1 MKDFVLRQ
9 CEKDIVNRNLTKRD
23 VEGFLSAFNY
33 NNYGATNVND
43 ISKMIF
49 TRDDQVQHMLT
60 QKLRANAPPEALSQ
74 GINVLDIDEKDV
86 HNHHVKKLLNT
97 MEDKVFNGKVK
108 LFQVFRQFDK
118 DNDGYISYEDF
129 DNCLKSIKMDVSKDD
144 VGKMMKLIDKNNTG
158 YLTFTEFGKVFSP
171 TMSE

>member
-1 MKDFVLRQ
+1 
-9 CEKDIVNRNLTKRD
+9 
-23 VEGFLSAFNY
+23 
-33 NNYGATNVND
+33 
-43 ISKMIF
+43 
-49 TRDDQVQHMLT
+49 
-60 QKLRANAPPEALSQ
+60 
-74 GINVLDIDEKDV
+74 
-86 HNHHVKKLLNT
+86 
-97 MEDKVFNGKVK
+97 MEDKVFTGKVK

>member
-1 MKDFVLRQ
+1 
-9 CEKDIVNRNLTKRD
+9 
-23 VEGFLSAFNY
+23 
-33 NNYGATNVND
+33 
-43 ISKMIF
+43 
-49 TRDDQVQHMLT
+49 
-60 QKLRANAPPEALSQ
+60 
-74 GINVLDIDEKDV
+74 
-86 HNHHVKKLLNT
+86 
-97 MEDKVFNGKVK
+97 MEDKVFTGKVK
-108 LFQVFRQFDK
+108 LFQVFRKFDK

>member
-1 MKDFVLRQ
+1 
-9 CEKDIVNRNLTKRD
+9 
-23 VEGFLSAFNY
+23 
-33 NNYGATNVND
+33 
-43 ISKMIF
+43 
-49 TRDDQVQHMLT
+49 
-60 QKLRANAPPEALSQ
+60 
-74 GINVLDIDEKDV
+74 
-86 HNHHVKKLLNT
+86 
-97 MEDKVFNGKVK
+97 MEDKVFDGKVK
-108 LFQVFRQFDK
+108 LFQVFRKFDK

>member
-1 MKDFVLRQ
+1 
-9 CEKDIVNRNLTKRD
+9 
-23 VEGFLSAFNY
+23 
-33 NNYGATNVND
+33 
-43 ISKMIF
+43 
-49 TRDDQVQHMLT
+49 
-60 QKLRANAPPEALSQ
+60 
-74 GINVLDIDEKDV
+74 
-86 HNHHVKKLLNT
+86 